1 MKVHLSLGSNLG
13 DRLANLERALLL
25 LGRGGCR
32 VIKRSSVYETVPLY
46 YLKQPAFFNMAAAC
60 ETTLTPEKLL
70 GLIARVE
77 TVLKRRR
84 LVKNGPRTL
93 DVDILFYGGQ
103 AISRPGLNIPHPR
116 LAEREF
122 VLAPLAEIASGLRH
136 PVSGVSVKKMFA
148 GLKERGGARRLPKTY
163 AELEAWLKALPPP
176 AADAHYSL
184 APVEN
189 ALAALGGPG
198 KKMGLVVHIAGSTGK
213 TSSACMAAAA
223 LSACGHK
230 TGLYTSPHVRRMR
243 ERIKIDGR
251 DISEK
256 DFMACFLQVESVS
269 AGELSFFEIL
279 TAVAFLYF
287 SRNKT
292 RFAVVEAGLGGRLD
306 ATNAADADVA
316 GITSV
321 SLEHL
326 NLLGPRLVNV
336 ASHKAGIIKE
346 GSSVLA
352 GWALPPAAMSV
363 VARHAEEMNAVISRP
378 SRFTAFL
385 GPVIRKGG
393 KFQAVNA
400 AFALSA
406 AVIASERAGAEFNL
420 NKAASALPAA
430 IPPGRFER
438 FSMDGR
444 FVIVDGAHNAE
455 GISALLKELPGQR
468 PVCVAAFMSDKALE
482 PLAGAL
488 AAASSRL
495 ILTRS
500 LSYRSAAPET
510 VIKLLPP
517 GVRRGVKVIEDPLKA
532 LKQALKLAP
541 KGGTVLVTGS
551 LYLAGDIL
559 SGLKGRKAFHPREM
573 LVK

>member
-1 MKVHLSLGSNLG
+1 M
-13 DRLANLERALLL
+13 
-25 LGRGGCR
+25 
-32 VIKRSSVYETVPLY
+32 
-46 YLKQPAFFNMAAAC
+46 
-60 ETTLTPEKLL
+60 
-70 GLIARVE
+70 
-77 TVLKRRR
+77 
-84 LVKNGPRTL
+84 
-93 DVDILFYGGQ
+93 
-103 AISRPGLNIPHPR
+103 
-116 LAEREF
+116 
-122 VLAPLAEIASGLRH
+122 
-136 PVSGVSVKKMFA
+136 
-148 GLKERGGARRLPKTY
+148 
-163 AELEAWLKALPPP
+163 
-176 AADAHYSL
+176 
-184 APVEN
+184 
-189 ALAALGGPG
+189 
-198 KKMGLVVHIAGSTGK
+198 
-213 TSSACMAAAA
+213 
-223 LSACGHK
+223 
-230 TGLYTSPHVRRMR
+230 
-243 ERIKIDGR
+243 
-251 DISEK
+251 
-256 DFMACFLQVESVS
+256 
-269 AGELSFFEIL
+269 
-279 TAVAFLYF
+279 
-287 SRNKT
+287 
-292 RFAVVEAGLGGRLD
+292 
-306 ATNAADADVA
+306 
-316 GITSV
+316 
-321 SLEHL
+321 
-326 NLLGPRLVNV
+326 